1 MQVSTI
7 HRAPLLPADKIG
19 RGRDGAPNTEKISVG
34 VEEGV
39 VLLAFGYQRLSDVLT
54 TIEDCYCHTEY
65 TPGVN

>member
-39 VLLAFGYQRLSDVLT
+39 V
-54 TIEDCYCHTEY
+54 C
-65 TPGVN
+65 